1 MEGINA
7 IAVIDKPS
15 GMTSHDV
22 VSRVRRILGT
32 RKVGHTGT
40 LDPEATGVLPICIGR
55 ATKVSDMLM
64 LSDKEYIAAVRL
76 GTVTDTQDIFGTV
89 LEKRPTDGFSNE
101 KLAEAVTRFT
111 GEIDQV
117 PPMYSAIKIGGKK
130 LCDLARQGVEVERKA
145 RRVNIYSIETSDV
158 TNDGFTMKVA
168 CSKGTYIRTLC
179 HDIGEYLGCGACMAS
194 LRRTKSSVFG
204 IDEAITLEELETAVS
219 GGSLSLV
226 LRPIDSVFAHLPR
239 LAVNDE
245 IDTRLR
251 NGAPSTVAAQC
262 GEYRVYNARGEF
274 VAVGAVER
282 MNGRNKVSVVKYFGV

>member
-7 IAVIDKPS
+7 IVVIDKPS

-179 HDIGEYLGCGACMAS
+179 HDIGEYLGCGACMAG

>member
-7 IAVIDKPS
+7 IVVIDKPS

-145 RRVNIYSIETSDV
+145 RRVKAHHLHSSSGHSV
-158 TNDGFTMKVA
+158 
-168 CSKGTYIRTLC
+168 RTAPSA
-179 HDIGEYLGCGACMAS
+179 E
-194 LRRTKSSVFG
+194 
-204 IDEAITLEELETAVS
+204 
-219 GGSLSLV
+219 GGSS
-226 LRPIDSVFAHLPR
+226 RRRSA
-239 LAVNDE
+239 
-245 IDTRLR
+245 
-251 NGAPSTVAAQC
+251 G
-262 GEYRVYNARGEF
+262 
-274 VAVGAVER
+274 
-282 MNGRNKVSVVKYFGV
+282 

>member
-1 MEGINA
+1 M
-7 IAVIDKPS
+7 
-15 GMTSHDV
+15 
-22 VSRVRRILGT
+22 
-32 RKVGHTGT
+32 
-40 LDPEATGVLPICIGR
+40 
-55 ATKVSDMLM
+55 
-64 LSDKEYIAAVRL
+64 
-76 GTVTDTQDIFGTV
+76 
-89 LEKRPTDGFSNE
+89 
-101 KLAEAVTRFT
+101 
-111 GEIDQV
+111 
-117 PPMYSAIKIGGKK
+117 
-130 LCDLARQGVEVERKA
+130 ERKA

-158 TNDGFTMKVA
+158 TNDGFTMKVV

>member
-101 KLAEAVTRFT
+101 
-111 GEIDQV
+111 
-117 PPMYSAIKIGGKK
+117 
-130 LCDLARQGVEVERKA
+130 
-145 RRVNIYSIETSDV
+145 
-158 TNDGFTMKVA
+158 
-168 CSKGTYIRTLC
+168 
-179 HDIGEYLGCGACMAS
+179 
-194 LRRTKSSVFG
+194 
-204 IDEAITLEELETAVS
+204 
-219 GGSLSLV
+219 
-226 LRPIDSVFAHLPR
+226 
-239 LAVNDE
+239 
-245 IDTRLR
+245 
-251 NGAPSTVAAQC
+251 
-262 GEYRVYNARGEF
+262 
-274 VAVGAVER
+274 
-282 MNGRNKVSVVKYFGV
+282 

>member
-1 MEGINA
+1 MEEINA

-22 VSRVRRILGT
+22 VSRVRKILGI

-64 LSDKEYIAAVRL
+64 LSDKEYIARVKL
-76 GTVTDTQDIFGTV
+76 GVITDTQDIFGTV
-89 LEKRPTDGFSNE
+89 TESRAAADFTPQT
-101 KLAEAVTRFT
+101 LAAAAEHFT
-111 GEIDQV
+111 GEITQV

-130 LCDLARQGVEVERKA
+130 LCDLARQGVEVERKP
-145 RRVNIYSIETSDV
+145 RRIKIYSIDISD
-158 TNDGFTMKVA
+158 TDNDGFTMKVA

-179 HDIGEYLGCGACMAS
+179 HDMGLYLGCGACMAA

-204 IDEAITLEELETAVS
+204 IDEAITLSELETAANS
-219 GGSLSLV
+219 GSLSRV
-226 LRPIDSVFAHLPR
+226 LRPIDSVFSHLPCIT
-239 LAVNDE
+239 VNDE

-262 GEYRVYNARGEF
+262 GQYRVYNSRGVF
-274 VAVGAVER
+274 IAVGSVTNI
-282 MNGRNKVSVVKYFGV
+282 NGRNKISVVQYFN